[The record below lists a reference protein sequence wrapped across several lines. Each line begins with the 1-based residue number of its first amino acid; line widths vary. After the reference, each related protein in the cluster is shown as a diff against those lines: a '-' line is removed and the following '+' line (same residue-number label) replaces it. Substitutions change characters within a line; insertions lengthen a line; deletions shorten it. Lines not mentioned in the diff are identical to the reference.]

1 MLAVGVLAALGR
13 AGLQTAATAL
23 VCWGRWRPLR
33 RFSGSW
39 EMCLSLSAMGTEG
52 GVLSHGEGLP
62 THQGQPWVGEKLNA
76 DSARVLS
83 VPQWQP
89 GGWVALTVTRDWAF
103 LNVDSSSVDWT
114 GWYSL
119 RSRFY
124 DPP

>member
-39 EMCLSLSAMGTEG
+39 EVCLSLSAMGTEG

-76 DSARVLS
+76 DSARGSLCAPVAARRLGGPDCDQGLGLPECGFLLSGLDGLVLAK
-83 VPQWQP
+83 V
-89 GGWVALTVTRDWAF
+89 
-103 LNVDSSSVDWT
+103 
-114 GWYSL
+114 
-119 RSRFY
+119 
-124 DPP
+124 